1 MKSIEQMPA
10 NARVWVYTSK
20 NKFDEDD
27 VNHIKVRLDEFI
39 DSWDSHGELV
49 DGGFE
54 VRDNRFVIV
63 YASEEGGRLCG
74 RAADASVRIIQEL
87 EQELETELLNR
98 LNIAYKQPKSDEVEV
113 APYAEFLKM
122 VEANELSPAT
132 TVYNNAVTTKAEF
145 DKNWQQ
151 PLSESWI
158 KQQVG

>member
-54 VRDNRFVIV
+54 VRDNRFVI
-63 YASEEGGRLCG
+63 YFIGHSTL
-74 RAADASVRIIQEL
+74 S
-87 EQELETELLNR
+87 LLG
-98 LNIAYKQPKSDEVEV
+98 QC
-113 APYAEFLKM
+113 
-122 VEANELSPAT
+122 
-132 TVYNNAVTTKAEF
+132 
-145 DKNWQQ
+145 
-151 PLSESWI
+151 
-158 KQQVG
+158 